1 MKVRDTPATSRA
13 PDRYCKGTSM
23 TEMGTDSPAW
33 SYRGATGPENWS
45 CLSESFKTCEDG
57 LRQSPID
64 ITGYESIAGER
75 IEFFYDSVPIAVINN
90 GRAISVWYEP
100 GSSIAANGG
109 MFRLTTAHCHAPSEH
124 LIDGRRFSAEMHL
137 VHENDEDELAVV
149 AVLLELGNTNPVIE
163 GLLAS
168 ADSAK
173 DPYEVHPS
181 LHSCFLIPSNRG
193 HFRYVGSTTTP
204 PCLEP
209 VAWFVMAETVTVSE
223 DQVIALQAASHGPN
237 NRAVQPI
244 NGRTV
249 RRVN

>member
-1 MKVRDTPATSRA
+1 M
-13 PDRYCKGTSM
+13 RYRSKPGTHQPPGRHDSM

-33 SYRGATGPENWS
+33 SYGGATGPENWS

-100 GSSIAANGG
+100 GSSITANGG

-137 VHENDEDELAVV
+137 VHENDEGELAVV
-149 AVLLELGNTNPVIE
+149 AVLLELGNANPVIE

-168 ADSAK
+168 AGSAK
-173 DPYEVHPS
+173 DPYEADPS
-181 LHSCFLIPSNRG
+181 LHSRFLKPTNEG
-193 HFRYVGSTTTP
+193 HFHYVGSTTTP

-209 VAWFVMAETVTVSE
+209 VAWFVMAETATVSE